1 MIQNADDY
9 FDMARS
15 TSPLPF
21 SQLGQAVP
29 ELVDANGDGIK
40 DILTFGAYYPFNG
53 SLAGATGQP
62 ALLMLGNGDGTYRP
76 APAGMLPSTFTTIH
90 PREVIQADFNKDG
103 LMDLFV
109 ADHGYDAEP
118 FPGAQNKLL
127 LGKAGGGYIDASA
140 NLPQV
145 ADYTHSATVGDINR
159 DGNLDLFVGNLSSPA
174 SPTEAY
180 VLFGDGAGQF
190 TRSNAGLP
198 VDAGG
203 LLNRQNGGFGFTS
216 SLLTDLNGDGRLDL
230 VLGNDGNPHNR
241 EHRSLVY
248 WNTGSGYSAAS
259 MSALPQGY
267 FGDARIV
274 HDIAAMDI
282 DGDGDNDLLL
292 LSSES
297 TPSTAYAD
305 GWSLEVVRNDGGSF
319 VDATLDHFKAPDSRE
334 GLPNQD
340 NNIGASQFVRLIDVN
355 GDGSKDIV
363 ITQFMNDLPSAN
375 TPVVWTNDGFG
386 HFEVAL
392 RAGQLNTLA
401 NDNYFVDVFN
411 LPVETSQ
418 GLSFSKINVY
428 QGSVYATTALA
439 TKMLPAAAAITAT
452 GRNDVI
458 VQNAVQGATSN
469 TIDGGAGRD
478 KVVYAKTAAAYQV
491 SMKDGVATVRDLSG
505 GTDTLTNVERLQFG
519 DTGIAL
525 DINSTAGQAYRVY
538 QAAFARTPDLG
549 GLGYWLAMMDNG
561 VTLGAVAGGFVDSK
575 EFRDVYGVSP
585 SNREIIEKFY
595 ENVLRRPG
603 EKAGIDFWTGVLD
616 NKHATLAEVLV
627 GFSESPENQ
636 AALVGV
642 MANGVAYTPYG

>member
-15 TSPLPF
+15 SSPLPVNQT
-21 SQLGQAVP
+21 SQAVP
-29 ELVDANGDGIK
+29 EVVDANGDGIK

-53 SLAGATGQP
+53 SGAGATGQP
-62 ALLMLGNGDGTYRP
+62 ALLMLGKGDGTYAP
-76 APAGMLPSTFTTIH
+76 APAGMLPAGFTTIH

-127 LGKAGGGYIDASA
+127 LGKAGGGWIDASA

-145 ADYTHSATVGDINR
+145 ADYTHSATVGDING

-180 VLFGDGAGQF
+180 VLFGDGAGKF

-198 VDAGG
+198 VESGA
-203 LLNRQNGGFGFTS
+203 LLNRQNGGFGFTA

-230 VLGNDGNPHNR
+230 VLGNDGNPYNR

-248 WNTGSGYSAAS
+248 WNTGGGYSASA
-259 MSALPQGY
+259 MSTLPQGY

-274 HDIAAMDI
+274 HDVAAMDI
-282 DGDGDNDLLL
+282 DGDGDQDLLL

-319 VDATLDHFKAPDSRE
+319 ADATLEHFKAADSRE

-340 NNIGASQFVRLIDVN
+340 SNIGASQFIRLMDVN
-355 GDGSKDIV
+355 GDGSRDIV
-363 ITQFMNDLPSAN
+363 VTQFMNDLPGAN
-375 TPVVWTNDGFG
+375 TPIVWTNDGFG

-411 LPVETSQ
+411 LPVATAN
-418 GLSFSKINVY
+418 GISFSKINVY
-428 QGSVYATTALA
+428 QGTVYANTALA
-439 TKMLPAAAAITAT
+439 TKPLPLPAAITASA
-452 GRNDVI
+452 RNDVI
-458 VQNAVQGATSN
+458 VQNTASN

-478 KVVYAKTAAAYQV
+478 KVVYAKAAAGYQLT
-491 SMKDGVATVRDLSG
+491 MKDGVATVRDLSG
-505 GTDTLTNVERLQFG
+505 AEGTDTLVNVERVQFG

-525 DINSTAGQAYRVY
+525 DIGGIAGQAYRIY
-538 QAAFARTPDLG
+538 QAAFARTPDLP

-561 VTLGAVAGGFVDSK
+561 VSLGAVSAGFVDSK
-575 EFRDVYGVSP
+575 EFREVYGVSP
-585 SNREIIEKFY
+585 SNREIVEKFY
-595 ENVLRRPG
+595 QNVLLRPG

-616 NKHATLAEVLV
+616 NKNATVAEVLA
-627 GFSESPENQ
+627 GFSESSENQ

-642 MANGVAYTPYG
+642 MANGVAYTPFP

>member
-15 TSPLPF
+15 SAPLPVNQA
-21 SQLGQAVP
+21 SQAVP
-29 ELVDANGDGIK
+29 EVVDANGDGIK

-53 SLAGATGQP
+53 SGASATGQP

-76 APAGMLPSTFTTIH
+76 APSGMLPASFTTIH

-109 ADHGYDAEP
+109 ADHGYDADP

-174 SPTEAY
+174 SPTESY
-180 VLFGDGAGQF
+180 VLFGDGTGKF
-190 TRSNAGLP
+190 TRSDAGLP
-198 VDAGG
+198 VASGG
-203 LLNRQNGGFGFTS
+203 LLNRQNGGFGFTA

-230 VLGNDGNPHNR
+230 VLGNDGNPYNR
-241 EHRSLVY
+241 EHCSLVY
-248 WNTGSGYSAAS
+248 WNTGSGFSA
-259 MSALPQGY
+259 SATSFLPQGY
-267 FGDARIV
+267 FGDFRIV

-282 DGDGDNDLLL
+282 DGDGDQDLLL

-297 TPSTAYAD
+297 TPNTAYAD

-319 VDATLDHFKAPDSRE
+319 VDATLDHFKAADSRE

-340 NNIGASQFVRLIDVN
+340 SNIGASQFIRLMDVN

-363 ITQFMNDLPSAN
+363 VTQFMNDLPSAN
-375 TPVVWTNDGFG
+375 TPIVWTNDGFG

-392 RAGQLNTLA
+392 RAGQLTALA
-401 NDNYFVDVFN
+401 NDQYFVGPFS
-411 LPVETSQ
+411 LPVETTK
-418 GLSFSKINVY
+418 GLSFSGINVY
-428 QGSVYATTALA
+428 QGTVYANTALA
-439 TKMLPAAAAITAT
+439 VKALPPAATITAT
-452 GRNDVI
+452 ARNDVI
-458 VQNAVQGATSN
+458 TQNAASN
-469 TIDGGAGRD
+469 SIDGGAGRD
-478 KVVYAKTAAAYQV
+478 KVVYAKTAAGYQV
-491 SMKDGVATVRDLSG
+491 TMKDGVATVRDLSG
-505 GTDTLTNVERLQFG
+505 ADGTDTLVNVERVQFG
-519 DTGIAL
+519 DTAVAL
-525 DINSTAGQAYRVY
+525 DIGGTAGQAYRIY
-538 QAAFARTPDLG
+538 QAAFARTPDLP

-561 VTLGAVAGGFVDSK
+561 QSLGSVASGFVTSK
-575 EFRDVYGVSP
+575 EFRDVYGASP
-585 SNREIIEKFY
+585 SNREIVEKFY
-595 ENVLRRPG
+595 LNVLQRPG
-603 EKAGIDFWTGVLD
+603 EKAGVDYWTEVLD
-616 NKHATLAEVLV
+616 KHQATLADVLA
-627 GFSESPENQ
+627 GFSESGENQ

>member
-15 TSPLPF
+15 TSPL
-21 SQLGQAVP
+21 SVNQLAQAVP

-53 SLAGATGQP
+53 SNPVGQP
-62 ALLMLGNGDGTYRP
+62 ALLMLGKGDGTYMP

-90 PREVIQADFNKDG
+90 PREIIQADFNKDG

-109 ADHGYDAEP
+109 ADHGYDAAP

-127 LGKAGGGYIDASA
+127 LGKTGGGYIDASA
-140 NLPQV
+140 NLPQLS
-145 ADYTHSATVGDINR
+145 DFTHSATAGDING
-159 DGNLDLFVGNLSSPA
+159 DGNLDVFVGNMDIAGSPIP
-174 SPTEAY
+174 SY
-180 VLFGDGAGQF
+180 VLLGDGTGKF

-198 VDAGG
+198 VEKGG
-203 LLNRQNGGFGFTS
+203 FLHRDTGDFGFTA
-216 SLLTDLNGDGRLDL
+216 SLLVDLNGDGRPEL
-230 VLGNDGNPHNR
+230 VLGNEGSVHLR
-241 EHRSLVY
+241 EHRSVVF
-248 WNTGSGYSAAS
+248 WNTGSGYSATS
-259 MSALPQGY
+259 VSYLPQGY
-267 FGDARIV
+267 FGDTRIV

-282 DGDGDNDLLL
+282 DADGDRDLLL
-292 LSSES
+292 LSSEA

-305 GWSLEVVRNDGGSF
+305 GWSLEVVRNDGGKF
-319 VDATLDHFKAPDSRE
+319 VDATLDHFKAVDSRE
-334 GLPNQD
+334 GLPGQD
-340 NNIGASQFVRLIDVN
+340 SNIGASQFIRLMDVN
-355 GDGSKDIV
+355 GDGSRDIV

-375 TPVVWTNDGFG
+375 TPIVWTNDGFG
-386 HFEVAL
+386 HFDVAL

-401 NDNYFVDVFN
+401 NDNYFVGIFN
-411 LPVETSQ
+411 LPVETAK
-418 GLSFSKINVY
+418 GLSFSSINVH
-428 QGSVYATTALA
+428 QGSVYANTALA
-439 TKMLPAAAAITAT
+439 TKPLPPAATITAT
-452 GRNDVI
+452 ARNDVI
-458 VQNAVQGATSN
+458 VQNTASN

-478 KVVYAKTAAAYQV
+478 KVVYAKAAARYQV
-491 SMKDGVATVRDLSG
+491 SMKDGIATVRDLSG
-505 GTDTLTNVERLQFG
+505 ADGTDTLTNVERLQFA

-525 DINSTAGQAYRVY
+525 DVNGIAGQAYRVY

-561 VTLGAVAGGFVDSK
+561 VQLGAVAAGFVDSK
-575 EFRDVYGVSP
+575 EFRDVYGASP
-585 SNREIIEKFY
+585 SNREIIQKFY

-603 EKAGIDFWTGVLD
+603 EKGGIDFWTGVLD